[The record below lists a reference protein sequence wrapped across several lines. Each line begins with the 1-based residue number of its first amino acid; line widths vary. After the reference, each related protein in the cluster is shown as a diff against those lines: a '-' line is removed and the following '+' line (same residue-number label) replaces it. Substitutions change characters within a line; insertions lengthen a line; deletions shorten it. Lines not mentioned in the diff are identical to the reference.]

1 MGMKFTELEKRLGL
15 KIENRR
21 KQKTVLDRYGRKS
34 GDAAKADNA
43 EAHPDKKPT
52 LVEALL
58 SRSKQD

>member
-34 GDAAKADNA
+34 GDAAKTSQQDDTL
-43 EAHPDKKPT
+43 DKKPS
-52 LVEALL
+52 LVTKLL
-58 SRSKQD
+58 SRTK